1 LSLSH
6 RDAYGTLA
14 RSRTHHFSCLCC
26 WKAHIILHEDPS
38 VLFAWSGNRGVTG
51 NRENNLS
58 NARDDDSAIYMQYG
72 QVITI
77 IIHGHSPYDTG
88 KKVHTQKK
96 IVFFADGRITSFFL
110 LKKKEGLETAH
121 NTHHE
126 ATTTAATVA
135 AHKNNAWYTDTWPSP
150 QNATKVTER
159 ERRNTPTT
167 ESCHKNK
174 NNVIQQCTHA
184 KRQKTERH
192 NRTFGPSSH
201 KAKTENQKT
210 QKSALEVNFVVLQK
224 KKTH

>member
-1 LSLSH
+1 MDTP
-6 RDAYGTLA
+6 RMIQEKKC
-14 RSRTHHFSCLCC
+14 THKKNRLFCRWKNHVIFS
-26 WKAHIILHEDPS
+26 I
-38 VLFAWSGNRGVTG
+38 
-51 NRENNLS
+51 
-58 NARDDDSAIYMQYG
+58 
-72 QVITI
+72 
-77 IIHGHSPYDTG
+77 
-88 KKVHTQKK
+88 
-96 IVFFADGRITSFFL
+96 
-110 LKKKEGLETAH
+110 KKKEGLETAH

-210 QKSALEVNFVVLQK
+210 QNKHK
-224 KKTH
+224 MYK